1 MSKKKK
7 LLINA
12 EHPEECRAVIIDDG
26 KIEEYIVEHSSRELL
41 KGNVYLG
48 VITRVEPAIE
58 ASFIDYGGKKYGFL
72 PFKDVL
78 KESYLQTGERKS
90 RTRIQDV
97 LVRGQKILVQVVK
110 ESRDAKGPSLT
121 NAVTIPG
128 RFLVLMCSK
137 ETSGISRKIED
148 ESERKKMKEV
158 ISDLQLPED
167 MGVILR
173 TAGMG
178 RTKLEL
184 QKDLQMLMKIWEGIQ
199 EKLQDPETKGPCL
212 LYKVPDMVVRTVR
225 DHFTNDTSEIIVDN
239 AESYKAVKEFIRL
252 VMPRM
257 RNRVKYSQE
266 TKPLFSQYKI
276 EEQIESIYKKRVE
289 LPSGGSLVFDVG
301 EAMVAIDVNS
311 GKTTSSSDLEET
323 ATRTNMEAADE
334 IGRQLRLRDLGGL
347 IVIDFIDMFSKKN
360 KSNVEK
366 EIKKSCKSD
375 KARIN
380 ISRISR
386 FGLLEMSRQRLSSPV
401 KEGHFEQCVLCQGTG
416 FTRTDSSVSLSVLR
430 KIREMLA
437 EGNVKVL
444 AVEVSASVASYLLN
458 HKTKYLQDLQDKTQC
473 LLQFSAKDRLAY
485 ENFSYTVLERKREEE
500 RQMENRSRGVEFRTA
515 PPASA
520 DSQSESRSRL
530 RTESRPDTRPDSR
543 PDSRSEERGD
553 RERGER
559 PERTDRERRGR
570 GRRSSSRGRSR
581 SGSSNRSQA
590 GQNRSRPS
598 WPQPAEGEDPMQG
611 PLQEHPPVDNG
622 HDSHAPVERDTAPA
636 TDTGPPSAEG
646 MEQDSTESSP
656 EEAKPARTGGRG
668 RSRDGRKGS
677 SRKRWSRPRSTRKTN
692 SGDSPDSPA
701 SAEGDDSGQQPTE
714 NVSRL
719 HEVVLDKPPSY
730 KADDREREAP
740 KPIRDDLAP
749 GI

>member
-1 MSKKKK
+1 MSQKKK

-12 EHPEECRAVIIDDG
+12 EHPEECRAVIIEEG
-26 KIEEYIVEHSSRELL
+26 KIQEYIVEHSSRELL

-58 ASFIDYGGKKYGFL
+58 ACFVDFGGKKYGFL

-78 KESYLQTGERKS
+78 RESYLQTGERKS
-90 RTRIQDV
+90 KTRIQDV
-97 LVRGQKILVQVVK
+97 LIRGQKLLVQVVK

-158 ISDLQLPED
+158 LSDLQLPED

-199 EKLQDPETKGPCL
+199 EKLQDPETKAPCL

-239 AESYKAVKEFIRL
+239 ADSYKAVKEFMRM

-257 RNRVKYSQE
+257 RNRIKYSQE
-266 TKPLFSQYKI
+266 TKPIFSQYKI
-276 EEQIESIYKKRVE
+276 EEQIENIYKKRVD

-311 GKTTSSSDLEET
+311 GKTTSSSDLEDT
-323 ATRTNMEAADE
+323 ATRTNMEAAEE

-401 KEGHFEQCVLCQGTG
+401 KEGNFEQCSLCQGTG
-416 FTRTDSSVSLSVLR
+416 FTRTDSSLSLNVLR
-430 KIREMLA
+430 KVREILA

-444 AVEVSASVASYLLN
+444 AVEVSTAVASYLLN
-458 HKTKYLQDLQDKTQC
+458 HKTKYLQELQDKTQC
-473 LLQFSAKDRLAY
+473 LIQFTAKDRLAY

-500 RQMENRSRGVEFRTA
+500 RQMENRSRGIEFRTA
-515 PPASA
+515 APEPAA
-520 DSQSESRSRL
+520 RSESRA
-530 RTESRPDTRPDSR
+530 ESR

-553 RERGER
+553 R
-559 PERTDRERRGR
+559 DRRGR
-570 GRRSSSRGRSR
+570 GRRPSSRGRSSR
-581 SGSSNRSQA
+581 SGGTRGGSRNRPNRTPRDEAQGGETEAVVDTPSLGNSKDESLAPGLETPPVVTAGPAFPVEDAPPPSVEAEREASEPGAEKPEDDKPASRGNRS
-590 GQNRSRPS
+590 
-598 WPQPAEGEDPMQG
+598 
-611 PLQEHPPVDNG
+611 
-622 HDSHAPVERDTAPA
+622 
-636 TDTGPPSAEG
+636 
-646 MEQDSTESSP
+646 
-656 EEAKPARTGGRG
+656 G
-668 RSRDGRKGS
+668 RSRDGRRYSNRRRGGS
-677 SRKRWSRPRSTRKTN
+677 GRSRAPRKT
-692 SGDSPDSPA
+692 A
-701 SAEGDDSGQQPTE
+701 EKTEGDGEEPSSQPVE

-719 HEVVLDKPPSY
+719 HEVVLDNRPPY
-730 KADDREREAP
+730 KAADDRDDEP
-740 KPIRDDLAP
+740 KPMRDDLAS
-749 GI
+749 GL

>member
-12 EHPEECRAVIIDDG
+12 EHPEECRAVIIEDG
-26 KIEEYIVEHSSRELL
+26 KIQEYIVEHSSRELL

-58 ASFIDYGGKKYGFL
+58 ACFVDFGGKKYGFL

-78 KESYLQTGERKS
+78 RESYLQTGERKS
-90 RTRIQDV
+90 KTRIQDV
-97 LVRGQKILVQVVK
+97 LIRGQKLLVQVVK

-158 ISDLQLPED
+158 LSDLQLPED

-199 EKLQDPETKGPCL
+199 EKLQDPETKAPCL

-239 AESYKAVKEFIRL
+239 ADSYKAVKEFMRM

-257 RNRVKYSQE
+257 RNRIKYSQE
-266 TKPLFSQYKI
+266 TKPIFSQYKI
-276 EEQIESIYKKRVE
+276 EEQIENIYKKRVD

-311 GKTTSSSDLEET
+311 GKTTSSSDLEDT
-323 ATRTNMEAADE
+323 ATRTNMEAAEE

-401 KEGHFEQCVLCQGTG
+401 KEGNFEQCSLCQGTG
-416 FTRTDSSVSLSVLR
+416 FTRTDSSLSLNVLR
-430 KIREMLA
+430 KVREILA

-444 AVEVSASVASYLLN
+444 AVEVSTAVASYLLN
-458 HKTKYLQDLQDKTQC
+458 HKTKYLQELQDKTQC
-473 LLQFSAKDRLAY
+473 LIQFTAKDRLAY

-500 RQMENRSRGVEFRTA
+500 RQMENRSRGIEFRTA
-515 PPASA
+515 APETAARP
-520 DSQSESRSRL
+520 
-530 RTESRPDTRPDSR
+530 ESRPEGRSDSRPESRPEGR
-543 PDSRSEERGD
+543 PDSRSEDRGD
-553 RERGER
+553 R
-559 PERTDRERRGR
+559 DRRGR
-570 GRRSSSRGRSR
+570 GRRPSSRGRSSR
-581 SGSSNRSQA
+581 SGGARGGSRNRPNWTPRA
-590 GQNRSRPS
+590 E
-598 WPQPAEGEDPMQG
+598 AEEGET
-611 PLQEHPPVDNG
+611 EAAVD
-622 HDSHAPVERDTAPA
+622 T
-636 TDTGPPSAEG
+636 PSLG
-646 MEQDSTESSP
+646 NSKDES
-656 EEAKPARTGGRG
+656 
-668 RSRDGRKGS
+668 
-677 SRKRWSRPRSTRKTN
+677 
-692 SGDSPDSPA
+692 
-701 SAEGDDSGQQPTE
+701 
-714 NVSRL
+714 
-719 HEVVLDKPPSY
+719 
-730 KADDREREAP
+730 
-740 KPIRDDLAP
+740 LAP
-749 GI
+749 GVETPPVVTAGPAFPVEDAPPPSVEAESEASESGAEKPEDDKPADRKSVV

>member
-12 EHPEECRAVIIDDG
+12 EHPEECRAVIIEDG
-26 KIEEYIVEHSSRELL
+26 TIQEYIVEHSSRELL

-58 ASFIDYGGKKYGFL
+58 ACFVDFGGKKYGFL

-78 KESYLQTGERKS
+78 RESYLQTGERKS
-90 RTRIQDV
+90 KTRIQDV
-97 LVRGQKILVQVVK
+97 LIRGQKLLVQVVK

-158 ISDLQLPED
+158 LSDLQLPED

-199 EKLQDPETKGPCL
+199 EKLHDPETKAPCL

-225 DHFTNDTSEIIVDN
+225 DHFTNDTAEIIVDN
-239 AESYKAVKEFIRL
+239 AESYKAVKEFMRM

-257 RNRVKYSQE
+257 RNRIKYSQE
-266 TKPLFSQYKI
+266 TKPIFSQYKI
-276 EEQIESIYKKRVE
+276 EEQIENIYKKRVD

-311 GKTTSSSDLEET
+311 GKTTSSSDLEDT
-323 ATRTNMEAADE
+323 ATRTNMEAAEE

-401 KEGHFEQCVLCQGTG
+401 KEGNFEQCGLCQGTG
-416 FTRTDSSVSLSVLR
+416 FTRTDSSLSLSVLR
-430 KIREMLA
+430 KVRELLA

-458 HKTKYLQDLQDKTQC
+458 HKTRFLQELQDKTQC
-473 LLQFSAKDRLAY
+473 LIQFTAKDRLAY

-500 RQMENRSRGVEFRTA
+500 RQLENRSRGIEFRTST
-515 PPASA
+515 PEVA
-520 DSQSESRSRL
+520 DK
-530 RTESRPDTRPDSR
+530 RTETRTEPRTDSR
-543 PDSRSEERGD
+543 NDD
-553 RERGER
+553 RGER
-559 PERTDRERRGR
+559 DRRGR
-570 GRRSSSRGRSR
+570 GRRSSGRGRSSR
-581 SGSSNRSQA
+581 SGGARGGNRPQSNWTPPSGEEGGSRTVTEESGLQGNGKDESHSTDFEVPTGA
-590 GQNRSRPS
+590 G
-598 WPQPAEGEDPMQG
+598 ADP
-611 PLQEHPPVDNG
+611 VF
-622 HDSHAPVERDTAPA
+622 PVEN
-636 TDTGPPSAEG
+636 
-646 MEQDSTESSP
+646 STPP
-656 EEAKPARTGGRG
+656 EEKGERAEEPVKTDSDKKEEEKPASRGSRSG
-668 RSRDGRKGS
+668 RSRDGRRYSNRRRGGGR
-677 SRKRWSRPRSTRKTN
+677 SRTPRK
-692 SGDSPDSPA
+692 
-701 SAEGDDSGQQPTE
+701 SAENEPNAEGSGEESSPQPVE

-719 HEVVLDKPPSY
+719 HEVVLDTPRPY
-730 KADDREREAP
+730 KADEREDDAP
-740 KPIRDDLAP
+740 KPIRDDLAS
-749 GI
+749 GL

>member
-12 EHPEECRAVIIDDG
+12 EHPEECRAVVIEDG

-58 ASFIDYGGKKYGFL
+58 ASFVDFGGKKYGFL

-78 KESYLQTGERKS
+78 PESYLQTGERKAKI
-90 RTRIQDV
+90 RIQDV
-97 LVRGQKILVQVVK
+97 LVRGQKLLVQVVK

-128 RFLVLMCSK
+128 RFLVLMCSRD
-137 ETSGISRKIED
+137 TSGISRKIED
-148 ESERKKMKEV
+148 EAERKKMKE
-158 ISDLQLPED
+158 ILSDLQLPED

-184 QKDLQMLMKIWEGIQ
+184 QKDLQMLLKIWEGIQ
-199 EKLQDPETKGPCL
+199 EKLKNPETKAPCL

-239 AESYKAVKEFIRL
+239 PESYKALKEFMRM

-257 RNRVKYSQE
+257 SNRVKLYQE
-266 TKPLFSQYKI
+266 TKPLFSQYRI
-276 EEQIESIYKKRVE
+276 EEQIDNIYKKRVD

-311 GKTTSSSDLEET
+311 GKTTSSSDLEDT
-323 ATRTNMEAADE
+323 AYRTNLEAAEE

-366 EIKKSCKSD
+366 ELKKSCKSD

-386 FGLLEMSRQRLSSPV
+386 FGLMEMSRQRLSSPV
-401 KEGHFEQCVLCQGTG
+401 KEGSFEQCPHCQGSG
-416 FTRTDSSVSLSVLR
+416 FIRTESSLALSVLR
-430 KIREMLA
+430 KIREILA

-444 AVEVSASVASYLLN
+444 AVEVSAPVAAYLLN
-458 HKTKYLQDLQDKTQC
+458 QKTRYLMELQEKTQC
-473 LLQFSAKDRLAY
+473 TIQFSTKEHLSFD
-485 ENFSYTVLERKREEE
+485 NFSYTVLERRREEE
-500 RQMENRSRGVEFRTA
+500 RQI
-515 PPASA
+515 
-520 DSQSESRSRL
+520 ESRARNV
-530 RTESRPDTRPDSR
+530 DTRPETHEPGER
-543 PDSRSEERGD
+543 KGEERGD
-553 RERGER
+553 RDRRGHGRR
-559 PERTDRERRGR
+559 PSGR
-570 GRRSSSRGRSR
+570 GRNSRRPGGAGRHRSDRPSASGSFRQEPQAGLEESPLGNGANGPVSQEMESGVSPLLKTPENRVEGAVEVESPASSEAAPEGDSETRP
-581 SGSSNRSQA
+581 SSNRP
-590 GQNRSRPS
+590 R
-598 WPQPAEGEDPMQG
+598 
-611 PLQEHPPVDNG
+611 NG
-622 HDSHAPVERDTAPA
+622 RRGS
-636 TDTGPPSAEG
+636 G
-646 MEQDSTESSP
+646 
-656 EEAKPARTGGRG
+656 RTG
-668 RSRDGRKGS
+668 
-677 SRKRWSRPRSTRKTN
+677 RKRWSKHKPRKTEKK
-692 SGDSPDSPA
+692 DEDH
-701 SAEGDDSGQQPTE
+701 QPVE
-714 NVSRL
+714 NISRL
-719 HEVVLDKPPSY
+719 HEVVLDERPPY
-730 KADDREREAP
+730 KADNFGGDGPRP
-740 KPIRDDLAP
+740 LRDDPPL
-749 GI
+749 GF

>member
-12 EHPEECRAVIIDDG
+12 EHPEECRAVIIEDG
-26 KIEEYIVEHSSRELL
+26 KIQEYIVEHSSRELL

-58 ASFIDYGGKKYGFL
+58 ACFVDFGGKKYGFL

-78 KESYLQTGERKS
+78 RESYLQTGERKS
-90 RTRIQDV
+90 KTRIQDV
-97 LVRGQKILVQVVK
+97 LIRGQKLLVQVVK

-158 ISDLQLPED
+158 LSDLQLPED

-199 EKLQDPETKGPCL
+199 EKLQDPETKAPCL

-239 AESYKAVKEFIRL
+239 ADSYKAVKEFMRM

-257 RNRVKYSQE
+257 RNRIKYSQE
-266 TKPLFSQYKI
+266 TKPIFSQYKI
-276 EEQIESIYKKRVE
+276 EEQIENIYKKRVD

-311 GKTTSSSDLEET
+311 GKTTSSSDLEDT
-323 ATRTNMEAADE
+323 ATRTNMEAAEE

-401 KEGHFEQCVLCQGTG
+401 KEGNFEQCSLCQGTG
-416 FTRTDSSVSLSVLR
+416 FTRTDSSLSLNVLR
-430 KIREMLA
+430 KVREILA

-444 AVEVSASVASYLLN
+444 AVEVSTAVASYLLN
-458 HKTKYLQDLQDKTQC
+458 HKTKYLQELQDKTQC
-473 LLQFSAKDRLAY
+473 LIQFTAKDRLAY

-500 RQMENRSRGVEFRTA
+500 RQMENRSRGIEFRTA
-515 PPASA
+515 APETAARP
-520 DSQSESRSRL
+520 
-530 RTESRPDTRPDSR
+530 ESRPEGRSDSRPESRPEGR
-543 PDSRSEERGD
+543 PDSRSEDRGD
-553 RERGER
+553 R
-559 PERTDRERRGR
+559 DRRGR
-570 GRRSSSRGRSR
+570 GRRPSSRGRSSR
-581 SGSSNRSQA
+581 SGGARGGSRNRPNWTPRAEAEEGETEAAVDTPSLGNSKDESLAPGVETPPVVTAGPAFPVEDAPPPSVEAESEASESGAEKPEDDKPATRGNRS
-590 GQNRSRPS
+590 
-598 WPQPAEGEDPMQG
+598 
-611 PLQEHPPVDNG
+611 
-622 HDSHAPVERDTAPA
+622 
-636 TDTGPPSAEG
+636 
-646 MEQDSTESSP
+646 
-656 EEAKPARTGGRG
+656 G
-668 RSRDGRKGS
+668 RSRDGRRYSNRRRGGS
-677 SRKRWSRPRSTRKTN
+677 GRSRAPRKT
-692 SGDSPDSPA
+692 A
-701 SAEGDDSGQQPTE
+701 ERTEGDGEESSSQPVE

-719 HEVVLDKPPSY
+719 HEVVLDNRPPY
-730 KADDREREAP
+730 KAADDRDDEP
-740 KPIRDDLAP
+740 KPMRDDLAS
-749 GI
+749 GL

>member
-12 EHPEECRAVIIDDG
+12 EHPEECRAVIIEDG
-26 KIEEYIVEHSSRELL
+26 TIQEYIVEHSSRELL

-58 ASFIDYGGKKYGFL
+58 ACFVDFGGKKYGFL

-78 KESYLQTGERKS
+78 RESYLQTGERKS
-90 RTRIQDV
+90 KTRIQDV
-97 LVRGQKILVQVVK
+97 LIRGQKLLVQVVK

-158 ISDLQLPED
+158 LSDLQLPED

-239 AESYKAVKEFIRL
+239 AESYKAVKEFMRL

-257 RNRVKYSQE
+257 RNRIKYSQE
-266 TKPLFSQYKI
+266 TKPIFSQYKI
-276 EEQIESIYKKRVE
+276 EEQIENIYKKRVD

-311 GKTTSSSDLEET
+311 GKTTSSSDLEDT
-323 ATRTNMEAADE
+323 ATRTNMEAAEE

-401 KEGHFEQCVLCQGTG
+401 KEGNFEQCGLCQGTG
-416 FTRTDSSVSLSVLR
+416 FTRTESSLSLSVLR
-430 KIREMLA
+430 KVREILA
-437 EGNVKVL
+437 DGNVKVL
-444 AVEVSASVASYLLN
+444 AVEVSSAVASYLLN
-458 HKTKYLQDLQDKTQC
+458 HKTKYLQELQDKTQC
-473 LLQFSAKDRLAY
+473 LIQFTAKDRLAY
-485 ENFSYTVLERKREEE
+485 ESFSYTVLERKREEE
-500 RQMENRSRGVEFRTA
+500 RQMESRARGVEFRTA
-515 PPASA
+515 AP
-520 DSQSESRSRL
+520 ETVTG
-530 RTESRPDTRPDSR
+530 RTEVRKEPR
-543 PDSRSEERGD
+543 PDSRSEDRGD
-553 RERGER
+553 R
-559 PERTDRERRGR
+559 DRRGR
-570 GRRSSSRGRSR
+570 GRRSSSRGRSSRSGDSR
-581 SGSSNRSQA
+581 SGSRNRSNWTPREE
-590 GQNRSRPS
+590 GQEAAPDTMVDTPFPGNGKDESQDSGFEAPPIVTGDPVLPVEEAS
-598 WPQPAEGEDPMQG
+598 PAVENEGVDTSSKAESPGED
-611 PLQEHPPVDNG
+611 
-622 HDSHAPVERDTAPA
+622 
-636 TDTGPPSAEG
+636 
-646 MEQDSTESSP
+646 
-656 EEAKPARTGGRG
+656 KPASRGSRSG
-668 RSRDGRKGS
+668 RSRDGRRNPNRRRGGS
-677 SRKRWSRPRSTRKTN
+677 RTRTPRKTVEKTE
-692 SGDSPDSPA
+692 
-701 SAEGDDSGQQPTE
+701 SAESEDGGESSPQPVE

-719 HEVVLDKPPSY
+719 HEVVLDPPY
-730 KADDREREAP
+730 KADDRGGDEP
-740 KPIRDDLAP
+740 KPIRDDLAS
-749 GI
+749 GL